1 MHVFRKITHFFKS
14 LKCMREIAYN
24 EQNEFGLFFSD
35 SKLTQLLQDELGG
48 NCKTRAVLNI
58 KPQSDPS
65 TFNAIVLFTTRLSQV
80 KNFPVINDSYAQ
92 VCSASRSKPDITVLV
107 STRYHC
113 PGLNQISLSGSK
125 PDITVR
131 V

>member
-24 EQNEFGLFFSD
+24 EQNEFVFFFFSD

-48 NCKTRAVLNI
+48 NCKTRALLNI

-65 TFNAIVLFTTRLSQV
+65 TFNAIVLFTTRLGQV
-80 KNFPVINDSYAQ
+80 KNFPIINDSYAQ
-92 VCSASRSKPDITVLV
+92 VCSGSRS
-107 STRYHC
+107 
-113 PGLNQISLSGSK
+113 
-125 PDITVR
+125 
-131 V
+131 